1 MCENDKSGIYSL
13 AGFAYQ
19 IKVFVLQLPQLKA
32 GAVLEYETFDD
43 VALKSTSDRLD
54 EYEEECY
61 GLLTANEKK
70 AYQVKRTQVTS
81 STAKKI
87 IKNWFLADK
96 INGGISA
103 FELVTD
109 RKIDKEVFNKIE
121 VTEVIT
127 EIMTTTEKKSIDAKI
142 KALNCSEEELEDK
155 IRYIISHATISEYEN
170 IEEMIEKRFSPEFF
184 STAVMRVSYI
194 QRLSQLMQQITTEIM
209 DSVSKGQAYEITY
222 DKYLS
227 IKNRIITEITDE
239 KWEPSFAEFKKLNKL
254 NISDLA
260 KIKSREYLQLRE
272 CVSLDNKDIVRYLQ
286 SSEYYVNS
294 KRLYY
299 ERGMRTL
306 VENLEYTAYDNFCT
320 TRVELRLANED
331 IPDKRL
337 LRTTDKENSHA
348 TDNQIRCGVCINL
361 TSADTDPELQISW
374 KDEEDEQS

>member
-19 IKVFVLQLPQLKA
+19 IKVFVLQFPQLKE

-43 VALKSTSDRLD
+43 VALRTTSDRLD
-54 EYEEECY
+54 EYEDKFY
-61 GLLTANEKK
+61 GLLTANKKK
-70 AYQVKRTQVTS
+70 AYQVKRTQVTPGR
-81 STAKKI
+81 AKQVV
-87 IKNWFLADK
+87 KNWFLADRN
-96 INGGISA
+96 NGGVSE

-109 RKIDKEVFNKIE
+109 RKVDKEVFDKIE
-121 VTEVIT
+121 VAEIIN
-127 EIMTTTEKKSIDAKI
+127 EIMTTAEKKSIDAKI
-142 KALNCSEEELEDK
+142 KALDCSEEELEGK

-209 DSVSKGQAYEITY
+209 DSVSKGQAYEMTY

-299 ERGMRTL
+299 ERGMRDL

-320 TRVELRLANED
+320 TKVELRLAKED

-337 LRTTDKENSHA
+337 LGTTNKENIQA

-361 TSADTDPELQISW
+361 TSEDAASGLQISW
-374 KDEEDEQS
+374 KDEEDE